1 MKTIRKLLAA
11 FSLYS
16 KIPVPRFSP
25 TKEDMEGCVVF
36 LPLIGAII
44 AVLMFA
50 LMRLL
55 SYFPVLIP
63 AKASLALLVP
73 LVVTGG
79 FHLDGFMDVC
89 DAISSYKSKE
99 EKLAI
104 LKDPHIG
111 SFAVIRL
118 VIAGLFAF
126 AGLLLILNIETKKGT
141 PLFVLVC
148 GIFIVSRAMGAITS
162 LVMKKAKEDG
172 MLVNETTDSGSG
184 AIIALFVMLTAT
196 LSFMA
201 YIDAMNTAVIMLS
214 FLIYT
219 FIYKRIVTKNFGGVT
234 GDTAGYYITVSTVF
248 AIFTLGVAVLA
259 ENWFT

>member
-1 MKTIRKLLAA
+1 MKTIRKFLAA

-16 KIPVPRFSP
+16 KIPVPRFEA
-25 TKEDMEGCVVF
+25 KEEDIKGCIMF
-36 LPLIGAII
+36 LPIVGAVI
-44 AVLMFA
+44 AVVMFA

-63 AKASLALLVP
+63 AKAAISLLVP
-73 LVVTGG
+73 LVITGG

-89 DAISSYKSKE
+89 DAVSSYRSKE

-118 VIAGLFAF
+118 AMAGLFAF
-126 AGLLLILNIETKKGT
+126 AGLLLILNIETREAK

-148 GIFIVSRAMGAITS
+148 GIFVLSRAMGALTS
-162 LVMKKAKEDG
+162 LVMKKAKDDGLLVKEAED
-172 MLVNETTDSGSG
+172 EGS
-184 AIIALFVMLTAT
+184 APIVFLMITLIAA
-196 LSFMA
+196 LSFMV
-201 YIDAMNTAVIMLS
+201 YIDVINTGVIMLS
-214 FLIYT
+214 FAIYT
-219 FIYKRIVTKNFGGVT
+219 FIYKRMVTKNFGGVT

-248 AIFTLGVAVLA
+248 AICAFAVSVLA
-259 ENWFT
+259 QEWFT